1 MVSTAQHY
9 RRDPDS
15 GPGKSLGNIWGGA
28 GEGEVWQASRQGGG
42 EAGSGWVGENYA
54 ELSKYK
60 AAGILEN
67 FTTSTCDQKYV
78 ALANLNKI

>member
-1 MVSTAQHY
+1 MGRS
-9 RRDPDS
+9 R
-15 GPGKSLGNIWGGA
+15 GG
-28 GEGEVWQASRQGGG
+28 GGLASKQGGG

-67 FTTSTCDQKYV
+67 FTTKYV